1 MCSSAT
7 KARHVRAFLW
17 VITMDLITL
26 AQAKSQLGVLDDE
39 ENEHIEGLINA
50 SIGRVEHA
58 IARDIYQTQSD
69 IPANSPNAIALDTLT
84 PTHKATLQQATLLAL
99 SSLYSTREAD
109 TAQNLK
115 DNPAFNALLSGFKYV
130 SIG

>member
-1 MCSSAT
+1 M
-7 KARHVRAFLW
+7 RAFLW